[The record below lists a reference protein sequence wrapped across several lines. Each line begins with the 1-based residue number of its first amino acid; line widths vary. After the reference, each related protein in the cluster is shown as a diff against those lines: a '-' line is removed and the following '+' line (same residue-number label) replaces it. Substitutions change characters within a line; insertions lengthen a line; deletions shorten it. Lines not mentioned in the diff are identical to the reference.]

1 MNYQIGSQCLT
12 VSKITIT
19 KRNTTMDIQALMD
32 YYITQLKQGD
42 LTPELRKKYLDFIH
56 RATESILN
64 RIED

>member
-1 MNYQIGSQCLT
+1 
-12 VSKITIT
+12 
-19 KRNTTMDIQALMD
+19 MDIQALMD

-64 RIED
+64 RIEN

>member
-1 MNYQIGSQCLT
+1 
-12 VSKITIT
+12 
-19 KRNTTMDIQALMD
+19 MDIQSLID
-32 YYITQLKQGD
+32 YYIIQLKKDD